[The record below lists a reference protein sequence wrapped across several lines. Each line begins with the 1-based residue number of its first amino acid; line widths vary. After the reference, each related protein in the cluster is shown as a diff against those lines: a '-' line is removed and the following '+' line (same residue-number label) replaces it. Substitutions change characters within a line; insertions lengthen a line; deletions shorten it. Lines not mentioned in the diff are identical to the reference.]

1 MKKALYLIL
10 LLLPG
15 VFIHCSKDEPAA
27 PLSRLDLLSGH
38 KWKID
43 KLLYSV
49 KGDPTTIT
57 YTNAAYKTCELDDEY
72 SFRKDGSFAR
82 TDGTNLCGSVALYGP
97 YGTSNWLADSA
108 LTNLTVGLAFYYDFK
123 FKVINLTATELR
135 LEMSTVDYLQQQV
148 LYTFYFKL
156 GN

>member
-1 MKKALYLIL
+1 MKKAIYLIVL
-10 LLLPG
+10 LVPAI
-15 VFIHCSKDEPAA
+15 FIHCSKDEPSA
-27 PLSRLDLLSGH
+27 PVTRLELLTGH

-49 KGDPTTIT
+49 KGDPVVVT
-57 YTNAAYKTCELDDEY
+57 YTNAVYKTCELDDEY
-72 SFRKDGSFAR
+72 SFRKDGSFLR

-97 YGTSNWLADSA
+97 YGTSNWSADSS
-108 LTNLTVGLAFYYDFK
+108 LTNLSVGLTFYYDYK
-123 FKVINLTATELR
+123 YKVVNLTATELR

-148 LYTFYFKL
+148 LYTYYFKA